1 MFSKPTSDQ
10 AFALAAVF
18 QNCDS
23 VSQLAHTGAAKSE
36 SMEFAMS
43 TLLNQSPSSLEALYG
58 SKENLGVGID
68 AIKIFFSTKQKKT
81 ISR

>member
-10 AFALAAVF
+10 AYALAAVF

-23 VSQLAHTGAAKSE
+23 VSQLAHTGEAKSE

-43 TLLNQSPSSLEALYG
+43 TLLNQSPSSLDALYG
-58 SKENLGVGID
+58 SKESLASGIE